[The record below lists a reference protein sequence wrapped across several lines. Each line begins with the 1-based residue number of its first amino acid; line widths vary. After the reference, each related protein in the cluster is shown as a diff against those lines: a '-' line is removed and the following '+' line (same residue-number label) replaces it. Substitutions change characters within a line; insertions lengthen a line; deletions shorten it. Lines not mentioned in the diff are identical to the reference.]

1 MSVSASC
8 RSASGRRR
16 RPVPWL
22 RSKGDQ
28 GKLLPETLLPGTEGP
43 DESLTMPGDGA
54 GDHGLARRLRGGTR
68 LQASR
73 GPDAGGLRSE
83 EYTSELQ
90 SLAYLVCRLLLEKK
104 KRIRTSCCKSPEGG
118 SSLNR
123 VPCGTCVG

>member
-28 GKLLPETLLPGTEGP
+28 EKLLPETLLPGTEGP

-73 GPDAGGLRSE
+73 GPDADGLAQCYGGTRLGRRSRMVGA
-83 EYTSELQ
+83 LQ
-90 SLAYLVCRLLLEKK
+90 GPDA
-104 KRIRTSCCKSPEGG
+104 P
-118 SSLNR
+118 
-123 VPCGTCVG
+123 

>member
-43 DESLTMPGDGA
+43 DETLATPGGGA
-54 GDHGLARRLRGGTR
+54 GDRGLVRRLLGGTR

-73 GPDAGGLRSE
+73 GPDADGLAQWTGGTRLARRSRLVGA
-83 EYTSELQ
+83 LQ
-90 SLAYLVCRLLLEKK
+90 GPDA
-104 KRIRTSCCKSPEGG
+104 P
-118 SSLNR
+118 
-123 VPCGTCVG
+123 